1 MYDYLMEP
9 KLQKTIDGE
18 FIEVR
23 TYLCGEKSVLVKLK
37 SDVVLM
43 IEESRNSIK
52 FLLPDKNG
60 CYDLV
65 SDIYPTNPT
74 RGHLELNMDASSLTT
89 IQKIYKNKI
98 IDKEYFNNNVDSI
111 NLYLIDSST
120 VRD

>member
-43 IEESRNSIK
+43 IEESR
-52 FLLPDKNG
+52 
-60 CYDLV
+60 
-65 SDIYPTNPT
+65 T
-74 RGHLELNMDASSLTT
+74 
-89 IQKIYKNKI
+89 Q
-98 IDKEYFNNNVDSI
+98 
-111 NLYLIDSST
+111 
-120 VRD
+120 

>member
-18 FIEVR
+18 FIELR
-23 TYLCGEKSVLVKLK
+23 TYLCGEKSVLIKLK

-74 RGHLELNMDASSLTT
+74 RGHLEFNIDASFLTT
-89 IQKIYKNKI
+89 IQKLYKTKVT
-98 IDKEYFNNNVDSI
+98 DRDYFNSNLDSI
-111 NLYLIDSST
+111 NLYMIESSMA
-120 VRD
+120 RD